1 MLNTGNGVFKESTVF
16 EVRYTGIHIKWR
28 KKPTPA
34 LAEHYNSLHY
44 FVATAKCF
52 WYMSK
57 TNFQNSKL
65 ILFTT
70 QVYKQSVN
78 KIQSFEDS
86 SWSWVYFGWSFKVKY
101 CLDTFTLNMCIW
113 WYVYGDGGTS
123 FYAPDWYFLVSEEWQ
138 KNFFLFAM
146 FIEMLRL
153 NHFLCSK
160 NPGLLDWAGRGNKV
174 GRRISHILLLAS

>member
-28 KKPTPA
+28 KKNTPA
-34 LAEHYNSLHY
+34 LAEYFNSLHY

-113 WYVYGDGGTS
+113 WWRNFLLCPRLILLSKWRVAKELFPFCYVYWDVKVKS
-123 FYAPDWYFLVSEEWQ
+123 FPVQ
-138 KNFFLFAM
+138 
-146 FIEMLRL
+146 
-153 NHFLCSK
+153 
-160 NPGLLDWAGRGNKV
+160 
-174 GRRISHILLLAS
+174 